1 VVAALGVA
9 VGGITAALGALLQAF
24 FGLGLWMPLGV
35 VGLVL
40 LISGPS
46 MLIAFLKLR
55 QRNLGPILDANG
67 WAVNTLTKVNLPL
80 GRSLT
85 QVAALPAGAARTLKD
100 PYAPKKKR
108 WPKVL
113 LALVLL
119 GAVGFGLWKTGY
131 LSRWLPFVPAP
142 SEAWSPCPD
151 PAPCEAPPGTPS
163 GPVAPTPPAGG

>member
-1 VVAALGVA
+1 M
-9 VGGITAALGALLQAF
+9 LQAF
-24 FGLGLWMPLGV
+24 FGLGIWMPIGV

-67 WAVNTLTKVNLPL
+67 WAVNTLTQVYLPL

-85 QVAALPAGAARTLKD
+85 QVAALPPGAARSLTD
-100 PYAPKKKR
+100 PYAPKKRR

-113 LALVLL
+113 LVLALLAL
-119 GAVGFGLWKTGY
+119 VGFGLWKSGY
-131 LSRWLPFVPAP
+131 LSKWLPFVPAP
-142 SEAWSPCPD
+142 ASPWPPCAD
-151 PAPCEAPPGTPS
+151 PAPCEAPPLAPPG